1 MNIAG
6 TFNHR
11 GNSNFYKPG
20 WGIDRGARADDRAA
34 PIRRGRIAR
43 EAGPV
48 VPVDVA
54 PDGPP
59 RGMRRPRGKPVRVPK
74 IPLVSKR

>member
-1 MNIAG
+1 MSILSTIMEPPTFINPAG
-6 TFNHR
+6 N
-11 GNSNFYKPG
+11 
-20 WGIDRGARADDRAA
+20 IDRGARADDRAA

-59 RGMRRPRGKPVRVPK
+59 RG
-74 IPLVSKR
+74 

>member
-1 MNIAG
+1 LSILSTIMETPTFINPAG
-6 TFNHR
+6 N
-11 GNSNFYKPG
+11 
-20 WGIDRGARADDRAA
+20 IDRGARADDRAA

-59 RGMRRPRGKPVRVPK
+59 RG
-74 IPLVSKR
+74 